1 MEINKKNRTELK
13 EYFKINDKP
22 TQEEFADFIEAGLN
36 QAEDGIAKVQ
46 GNPLS
51 IQAEGEPLG
60 TQEVLDVY
68 ESLTDDNPQW
78 SFNLNPRVNSEE
90 PNSNQPGFNIKDI
103 TGQSRLFIKSG
114 EGNVGVGT
122 LEPAS
127 KLTVESKNTSSL
139 LSVIDTSNE
148 RTTIFEVSK
157 KEDASFFQT
166 KLGIGTN
173 APKAP
178 LSITGTGKTSVPD
191 EAMHIT
197 NNCILFGGGNAGQF
211 EHSAKIAANEN
222 FGMRIFGMSSDQ
234 KESSR
239 RLEIFAE
246 GGMTTHGHIH
256 IPQQYVVAFSVSL
269 STNMK
274 GTKNPLQFKQVNYNM
289 GGHFKDNRHFRAP
302 IKGMYLF
309 TMCMRHNTD
318 DGDVGWKLRLN
329 DTGFVNGAGSTEEER
344 QERSWLIARTK
355 LHMNSRTVLT
365 LLQAGDKVHV
375 EQFGSG
381 GNDNYASGFE
391 GILLQAVK

>member
-51 IQAEGEPLG
+51 VQSEGETAG

-78 SFNLNPRVNSEE
+78 SINLNPRVNPAE
-90 PNSNQPGFNIKDI
+90 PTSNQPGFNIKDA
-103 TGQSRLFIKSG
+103 TGQSRLFIKSNG
-114 EGNVGVGT
+114 GNVGVGT

-127 KLTVESKNTSSL
+127 KLTVESKNTPSL

-157 KEDASFFQT
+157 QEDASFFQT

-173 APKAP
+173 TPEAP
-178 LSITGTGKTSVPD
+178 LSITGTGKEANPD

-197 NNCILFGGGNAGQF
+197 NRSILFGGPNAGRF
-211 EHSAKIAANEN
+211 SNSAKIIAHDTNVLRIL
-222 FGMRIFGMSSDQ
+222 GMTSDQ
-234 KESSR
+234 ETSSR
-239 RLEIFAE
+239 KVEIFAE
-246 GGMTTHGHIH
+246 GGMNIKGHVH
-256 IPQQYVVAFSVSL
+256 IPEQFVVAFSVSL
-269 STNMK
+269 HVDMT
-274 GTKNPLQFKQVNYNM
+274 GAKNPLEFRQTNYNI
-289 GGHFKDNRHFRAP
+289 GNHFKSNDHLIAP
-302 IKGMYLF
+302 VKGIYQF
-309 TMCMRHNTD
+309 TMCMRNNTSD
-318 DGDVGWKLRLN
+318 DVGWVLRLN
-329 DTGFVNGAGSTEEER
+329 DTGFVNGGGSTTDEPH
-344 QERSWLIARTK
+344 ERSMLVANTK
-355 LHMNSRTVLT
+355 LHMNSRTVTT

-375 EQFGSG
+375 QQRGSG
-381 GNDNYASGFE
+381 GNDNFSSGFE
-391 GILLQAVK
+391 GILLQALM